1 MTRAPAWSEARHL
14 SQSANMDVL
23 AARVPPPS
31 PADPLPR
38 AAERWAAEVCVYCGS
53 KSKLKVGVLA
63 ITGNVHF
70 CKMHRTQFHDDKR
83 REGVEAL

>member
-14 SQSANMDVL
+14 GQALNMDVL

-38 AAERWAAEVCVYCGS
+38 AAERWAAEVCVYCSGKTGLRVGS
-53 KSKLKVGVLA
+53 LA

-70 CKMHRTQFHDDKR
+70 CPAHRAQFYEDKEW
-83 REGVEAL
+83 EGVEAL

>member
-1 MTRAPAWSEARHL
+1 MTRAPAWSEAKHL
-14 SQSANMDVL
+14 GQASNMDVL

-38 AAERWAAEVCVYCGS
+38 AAQRWAAGTCVYCGG

-63 ITGNVHF
+63 ITGNVNF
-70 CKMHRTQFHDDKR
+70 CREHRSQFADDKR
-83 REGVEAL
+83 WEGIEAL